1 MPARLSVDEEI
12 LDDSEADTIGGLA
25 FENLGGI
32 PAVNDEVTVDRFL
45 IRIAEVSG
53 RRITKVEVMLLPPEE
68 EDSDDDED

>member
-1 MPARLSVDEEI
+1 MI
-12 LDDSEADTIGGLA
+12 GWMKKFLDDSEADTIGGLA

-53 RRITKVEVMLLPPEE
+53 RRITKVEGYAAAGRRR
-68 EDSDDDED
+68 